1 MDFLDHFSAYH
12 NGLGVPLI
20 VTLLSGQID
29 DLISLWNLQTRAA
42 LLCGA
47 QCQDERRYVQ
57 LKVLPFPFSRTPPF
71 SRTNVHF
78 CDNWTASE
86 TAD

>member
-1 MDFLDHFSAYH
+1 MTIQARLNDF
-12 NGLGVPLI
+12 VPLI

-29 DLISLWNLQTRAA
+29 DLISLWNLQTRTA

-57 LKVLPFPFSRTPPF
+57 LKLLPFPFSRTTPF
-71 SRTNVHF
+71 PRTNVHF

-86 TAD
+86 AAD